1 MFTPREKKVGP
12 GMARGGGVTKPTWRI
27 YVAAEGKEGG
37 AGGAAVGV
45 YVEGA
50 SGRCNKYQ
58 SFFVGFY
65 KDLTGENESPE
76 TA

>member
-1 MFTPREKKVGP
+1 
-12 GMARGGGVTKPTWRI
+12 MAQLGRVSRATWRN
-27 YVAAEGKEGG
+27 YVYSERKESGG
-37 AGGAAVGV
+37 GGAAVGV